1 VSTRLQKEVLQ
12 VKIQKV
18 LLVPD
23 SFKGTMSSGEI
34 CDIMEKSIHR
44 FYPEAQVVR
53 IPVADGGE
61 GSVESFLAAAGGKK
75 IELTVKGPLFEEI
88 RSFYGRLPDDT
99 AVVEMAAAAG
109 FPLMGNRRCV
119 EKATT
124 YGVGQLI
131 EHAASSGCRKIIVGL
146 GGSATNDGGVGMA
159 AALGVRFRNEE
170 GKPFLP
176 TGATLGEI
184 ASIDISGLS
193 SALKGTEIIAMCDV
207 DNPLCGPSG
216 AAAVFGPQKG
226 ANAQIVQVLDKNLG
240 HLAGLIKRDLKK
252 DIIQMRGAGAA
263 GGMGGG
269 MVAFWGSRLQM
280 GIETVLDTVHFDSL
294 LKGADLVLSGEGKI
308 DSQSLRGKTV
318 IGVARRAKQ
327 QGVPVVAIVGDV
339 GDQID
344 EIYEEGVY
352 TIFSINTVAVPF
364 SKAKLRCR
372 SDFAFTMDNLMRF
385 TLLFFG
391 SGFK

>member
-1 VSTRLQKEVLQ
+1 
-12 VKIQKV
+12 
-18 LLVPD
+18 
-23 SFKGTMSSGEI
+23 
-34 CDIMEKSIHR
+34 
-44 FYPEAQVVR
+44 
-53 IPVADGGE
+53 
-61 GSVESFLAAAGGKK
+61 
-75 IELTVKGPLFEEI
+75 
-88 RSFYGRLPDDT
+88 
-99 AVVEMAAAAG
+99 
-109 FPLMGNRRCV
+109 
-119 EKATT
+119 
-124 YGVGQLI
+124 
-131 EHAASSGCRKIIVGL
+131 
-146 GGSATNDGGVGMA
+146 
-159 AALGVRFRNEE
+159 
-170 GKPFLP
+170 
-176 TGATLGEI
+176 
-184 ASIDISGLS
+184 
-193 SALKGTEIIAMCDV
+193 
-207 DNPLCGPSG
+207 
-216 AAAVFGPQKG
+216 
-226 ANAQIVQVLDKNLG
+226 
-240 HLAGLIKRDLKK
+240 
-252 DIIQMRGAGAA
+252 
-263 GGMGGG
+263 
-269 MVAFWGSRLQM
+269 M